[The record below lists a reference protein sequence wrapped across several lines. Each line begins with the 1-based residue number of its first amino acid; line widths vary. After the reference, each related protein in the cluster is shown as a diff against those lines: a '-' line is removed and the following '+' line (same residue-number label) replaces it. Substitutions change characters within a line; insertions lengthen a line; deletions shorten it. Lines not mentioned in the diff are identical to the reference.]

1 MADKIYSR
9 KRIQIPKFR
18 WNYPEKKN
26 FVKVIVILTIAFT
39 VLFSVNSSIEPI
51 FKELAKN
58 KAKEVATE
66 ILNIE
71 SSKVLKDVH
80 YEDLV
85 KIEKDDNNT
94 ITMLKF
100 DVIEMDMLAS
110 DMAYNIQQELDK
122 EENNKLS
129 IPLGSLA
136 GVPYFAGIGPKIQ
149 IQIIPAGNVIT
160 DFKSVFEEK
169 GINQTIHR
177 IYLDV
182 ICQINIIS
190 QYEVI
195 KEDILNQIL
204 MAESIIV
211 GKIPESYYNLEGVK
225 MEDTIDLM
233 SE

>member
-18 WNYPEKKN
+18 WNHPGKKN

-85 KIEKDDNNT
+85 KIEKDYKIICT
-94 ITMLKF
+94 IIKKDWIF
-100 DVIEMDMLAS
+100 
-110 DMAYNIQQELDK
+110 NRIQ
-122 EENNKLS
+122 S
-129 IPLGSLA
+129 
-136 GVPYFAGIGPKIQ
+136 
-149 IQIIPAGNVIT
+149 
-160 DFKSVFEEK
+160 
-169 GINQTIHR
+169 
-177 IYLDV
+177 
-182 ICQINIIS
+182 
-190 QYEVI
+190 
-195 KEDILNQIL
+195 
-204 MAESIIV
+204 
-211 GKIPESYYNLEGVK
+211 
-225 MEDTIDLM
+225 
-233 SE
+233 

>member
-18 WNYPEKKN
+18 WNHPGKKN

-39 VLFSVNSSIEPI
+39 VLFSINTSIEPI

-71 SSKVLKDVH
+71 SSKVLKNVH

-129 IPLGSLA
+129 IPLGSLT
-136 GVPYFAGIGPKIQ
+136 GIPYFAGIGPKIQ

-160 DFKSVFEEK
+160 DLKSVFEEK

-182 ICQINIIS
+182 TCQVNIIS

-204 MAESIIV
+204 MAESVIV

-225 MEDTIDLM
+225 IEDTIDLM

>member
-110 DMAYNIQQELDK
+110 
-122 EENNKLS
+122 